1 VTTPPTTRATPEGR
15 TFAHPSAAPV
25 AWSIVTD
32 TQRAAASAQDLP
44 HVVVI
49 GGGFAGINAVKAFK
63 DAPVR
68 VTVIDRRVYNTFQ
81 PLLYQVATG
90 GLNPGD
96 VTHFLRSTRIKQRN
110 VEVIHEHLMEID
122 TDAKQITLLNDD
134 KIDYDYLILANG
146 VTTNYFGTPGAKDY
160 AFAMY
165 SRSQAIRIRD
175 TLFTRLEKA
184 AQTEDKTDGLRVVIV
199 GGGPTGVEMA
209 GALAELRDQ
218 GLRPAYPEINGEAF
232 NITLVQRGQEV
243 LKPFVPK
250 IRKYAAKQLTE
261 RGVELRFGAGVA
273 KVNPD
278 SVELT
283 DGSVIKSELTVWATG
298 VAPHEEVTC
307 WSLPL
312 DKHNRIRTGEDLQVV
327 GLPGVFA
334 AGDVAISPQNLP
346 QLAQPAIQGGDWAA
360 RQILNIIAGK
370 DTEPFEYYDKGQ
382 LAIIGR
388 ASAVGELPGLANLPG
403 LHKVEALSKVPGSEK
418 TVVLT
423 GYIAWMVWLFV
434 HIGSLLGARNRLTTM
449 TGLAVRYGGINRKPV
464 PIVGDV
470 PAIRPPKDS
479 RYTSVEQHAAEEAV
493 DSDREDEVITIA
505 PPSESNEPEAKPA
518 G

>member
-1 VTTPPTTRATPEGR
+1 VTHTQSTKS
-15 TFAHPSAAPV
+15 SAE
-25 AWSIVTD
+25 
-32 TQRAAASAQDLP
+32 DLP
-44 HVVVI
+44 HVVIV
-49 GGGFAGINAVKAFK
+49 GGGFAGINAVQAFK

-68 VTVIDRRVYNTFQ
+68 VTLIDRRVYNTFQ

-96 VTHFLRSTRIKQRN
+96 VTHFLRSLRIRQRN
-110 VEVIHEHLMEID
+110 VDVIHEHLMEID
-122 TDAKQITLLNDD
+122 TDAKRITLLNDATLS
-134 KIDYDYLILANG
+134 YDYLILANG

-184 AQTEDKTDGLRVVIV
+184 AETPQSTDGLRVVIV

-232 NITLVQRGQEV
+232 NITLVQRGSEV
-243 LKPFVPK
+243 LKPFTPK
-250 IRKYAAKQLTE
+250 LRKYAAKQLTR
-261 RGVELRFGAGVA
+261 RGVVLRFGAGVA
-273 KVNPD
+273 KVMPD
-278 SVELT
+278 AVELT
-283 DGSVIKSELTVWATG
+283 DGTRVPSDLTVWATG

-307 WSLPL
+307 WNLPL
-312 DKHNRIRTGEDLQVV
+312 DKHNRIRTGEDLQVE

-334 AGDVAISPQNLP
+334 AGDVAISPQDLP
-346 QLAQPAIQGGDWAA
+346 QLAQPAIQGGAWAA
-360 RQILNIIAGK
+360 EQVLNLVAGRG
-370 DTEPFEYYDKGQ
+370 TEPFVYYDKGQ

-388 ASAVGELPGLANLPG
+388 RSAVGELPGLANLPG
-403 LHKVEALSKVPGSEK
+403 LHKIPALAKVPGSEK
-418 TVVLT
+418 TVELT
-423 GYIAWMVWLFV
+423 AYAAWWVWLFV

-449 TGLAVRYGGINRKPV
+449 AGMAVRYGFWFNRQTV

-470 PAIRPPKDS
+470 PAIRPPKAAAS
-479 RYTSVEQHAAEEAV
+479 TPAEQRAADEAI
-493 DSDREDEVITIA
+493 DFDREDEVITIA